1 MNKYFLPASLFMLVL
16 CSQINTAVG
25 QNFKVLSYNVLKGL
39 QQDSL
44 IHQEYFKWVK
54 EIDPDIV
61 AYQEMNDFTQAS
73 LETFAAKYNHPYAIQ
88 SKLKGFPVALS
99 SKYPITNVRKVV
111 DNMWHAFI
119 YANINNIHVFV
130 IHFSPFYHKKRKE
143 EIRNVLAHAATLPK
157 NEKTLIMGD
166 FNALSPTDASNYT
179 DDMVKKMQE
188 SEAKAS
194 HIRNLSNGKLEYSV
208 IDQIEKAGYK
218 DTFWLTN
225 KLFKHSIPTK
235 KYGSAHFKRI
245 DFMFAN
251 PEIAK
256 QVKSSTIIH
265 DQHTDQMS
273 DHYPVLV
280 TFDLKK

>member
-1 MNKYFLPASLFMLVL
+1 MKKYIFSACLLWLGFFSEY
-16 CSQINTAVG
+16 NTASA
-25 QNFKVLSYNVLKGL
+25 QDFKVLSYNVLKGL

-44 IHQEYFKWVK
+44 VHQEYFNWVK

-73 LETFAAKYNHPYAIQ
+73 LETFAAKYNHPYSIQ
-88 SKLKGFPVALS
+88 SKLTGFPVALS
-99 SKYPITNVRKVV
+99 SKYPITNVKKVV

-119 YANINNIHVFV
+119 YANINGIHVFV
-130 IHFSPFYHKKRKE
+130 IHFSPFDHKKRGE
-143 EIRNVLAHAATLPK
+143 EIKNVLAHAATLPK
-157 NEKTLIMGD
+157 NEKVLIMGD
-166 FNALSPTDASNYT
+166 FNSVSKLDEANYT
-179 DDMVKKMQE
+179 VAMVKKMQE

-194 HIRNLSNGKLEYSV
+194 HIRNLNNGKIDYSV
-208 IDQIEKAGYK
+208 IAQIEHAGFQ

-225 KLFKHSIPTK
+225 KAFKHSIPTK
-235 KYGSAHFKRI
+235 KYGSANLKRI
-245 DFMFAN
+245 DFMFAS

-256 QVKSSTIIH
+256 MVKSSTIIH
-265 DQHTDQMS
+265 DVHTDQMS

>member
-1 MNKYFLPASLFMLVL
+1 MKKYLLSTCLCVVFLTLHTTVSA
-16 CSQINTAVG
+16 

-61 AYQEMNDFTQAS
+61 AYQEMNGFTQAS

-88 SKLKGFPVALS
+88 SKLTGFPVAIS
-99 SKYPITNVRKVV
+99 SKYPITNVKKVV

-119 YANINNIHVFV
+119 YANINDIHVFV
-130 IHFSPFYHKKRKE
+130 IHFSPFDHKKRQE
-143 EIRNVLAHAATLPK
+143 EMRNVLAHAAQLPK
-157 NEKTLIMGD
+157 NEKVLIMGD
-166 FNALSPTDASNYT
+166 FNALSKTDAKNYT
-179 DDMVKKMQE
+179 DDMVKKMQI

-194 HIRNLSNGKLEYSV
+194 HIRNLNNGKLDYSV
-208 IDQIEKAGYK
+208 IDQIETAGFK

-225 KLFKHSIPTK
+225 KVFKPTAPTK
-235 KYGSAHFKRI
+235 KYGSTNKRI

-251 PEIAK
+251 PEVAK

-265 DQHTDQMS
+265 DKHTDQMS